1 MIETVRAFIDAHQA
15 ALSLVI
21 LAAMFVGFLMERLP
35 ATVIAILGACTYL
48 ALGILDADGMY
59 SVFSNSAPI
68 VIGAMFVLSGA
79 LIRTGVIQRVAD
91 AIMKR
96 AEKHPRLAIVE
107 VLVGALFASAFLN
120 NTPVVVV
127 LIPIMM
133 KLAEVTGVSA
143 KKLLMPLSIVA
154 VLGGTLTLIGTS
166 TNLVVDGI
174 VRQAGMERFG
184 IFEIT
189 PIGLVTAASGM
200 VGLALMWWLLPSDK
214 PVKGPAGTHDAHQYL
229 TELILGDDDDLVGMT
244 IEAFRDLPRSGR
256 IVGVRRGSAVIHGG
270 NLDHWTLAAGDRVI
284 LRIDGAT
291 LMTWREQGRFGL
303 GIGSGEPAEG
313 DMVVETMI
321 ASNHPAIG
329 QRLIDIPF
337 LQKIR
342 ARIIGLDRPAH
353 EPGPDLAS
361 VRIRPADRLLVA
373 GGPREV
379 EALRDNPHL
388 IGADLAKV
396 RAFRRGKAWIAV
408 LCMLSVVTLAA
419 FDIMSIGVAAIIA
432 IGVILVTRCIDS
444 EEAWGTIDGDVLIL
458 IFAMLA
464 VGLALEQ
471 RRGRDDG
478 RLGRTVALGPAGVGI
493 DLRHLFLRA
502 DPLRTAQQQ
511 CGRGADD
518 AGDARDR
525 LRTRRRSAPAGDR
538 ADDRR
543 FRLLRNADRLSD
555 EHHRLCRGR
564 LSLRRFRQD
573 RRSAQ
578 YHHRGFDLS
587 GDHRLHDLIG

>member
-1 MIETVRAFIDAHQA
+1 MEVIQAFIEAHQA
-15 ALSLVI
+15 VISLII
-21 LAAMFVGFLMERLP
+21 LAGIFVGFLLERLP
-35 ATVIAILGACTYL
+35 ATVIAVVGACVYL
-48 ALGILDADGMY
+48 ALGILDSDAMY

-91 AIMKR
+91 TIMKR

-107 VLVGALFASAFLN
+107 VLVGALIASAFLN

-127 LIPIMM
+127 LVPIML

-174 VRQAGMERFG
+174 VRDAGMERFG

-200 VGLALMWWLLPSDK
+200 IGLALMWWLLPADS
-214 PVKGPAGTHDAHQYL
+214 PIKGPAGTHDAHQYL
-229 TELILGDDDDLVGMT
+229 SELVLDEEDDLVGMT
-244 IEAFRDLPRSGR
+244 VEAFRDLPRTGR
-256 IVGVRRGSAVIHGG
+256 IVGIRRASAVVRGAELENWI
-270 NLDHWTLAAGDRVI
+270 LAPGDRLIV
-284 LRIDGAT
+284 RVDGAT
-291 LMTWREQGRFGL
+291 LMTWREQGRFRL

-313 DMVVETMI
+313 DMVVETMV

-353 EPGPDLAS
+353 QPGPDLAS

-373 GGPREV
+373 GGPDEV

-396 RAFRRGKAWIAV
+396 RAFRRGKAWIAIV
-408 LCMLSVVTLAA
+408 CMLGVVTLAA
-419 FDIMSIGVAAIIA
+419 LNVLTIGVAAIIA
-432 IGVILVTRCIDS
+432 IGVILITRCIDS

-464 VGLALEQ
+464 VGLALENS
-471 RRGRDDG
+471 GAVAMMVGWVKPSLADAPAWVLVFG
-478 RLGRTVALGPAGVGI
+478 IYFFALILSELLSNNAVAALMTPVTLAIASELGVDPRPLVIALMI
-493 DLRHLFLRA
+493 
-502 DPLRTAQQQ
+502 
-511 CGRGADD
+511 GASACFATPIGYQTNTIVYA
-518 AGDARDR
+518 AGDY
-525 LRTRRRSAPAGDR
+525 
-538 ADDRR
+538 R
-543 FRLLRNADRLSD
+543 FID
-555 EHHRLCRGR
+555 
-564 LSLRRFRQD
+564 FVK
-573 RRSAQ
+573 
-578 YHHRGFDLS
+578 
-587 GDHRLHDLIG
+587 IGVPLNIITGVSTCLAIVFFMT

>member
-1 MIETVRAFIDAHQA
+1 MEVVQAFVEAHQA
-15 ALSLVI
+15 VISLII
-21 LAAMFVGFLMERLP
+21 LAGIFVGFLLERLP
-35 ATVIAILGACTYL
+35 ATVIAVVGACVYL
-48 ALGILDADGMY
+48 ALGILDSDAMY

-107 VLVGALFASAFLN
+107 VLVGALIASAFLN

-127 LIPIMM
+127 LVPIML

-174 VRQAGMERFG
+174 VRDAGMERFG

-200 VGLALMWWLLPSDK
+200 IGLALMWWLLPADS
-214 PVKGPAGTHDAHQYL
+214 PIKGPAGTHDAHQYL
-229 TELILGDDDDLVGMT
+229 SELVLDEEDDLVGMT
-244 IEAFRDLPRSGR
+244 VEAFRDLPRTGR
-256 IVGVRRGSAVIHGG
+256 IVGIRRASAVVRGAELENWI
-270 NLDHWTLAAGDRVI
+270 LAPGDRLIV
-284 LRIDGAT
+284 RVDGAT
-291 LMTWREQGRFGL
+291 LMTWREQGRFRL
-303 GIGSGEPAEG
+303 GIGSGDPAEG
-313 DMVVETMI
+313 DMVVETMV

-353 EPGPDLAS
+353 QPGPDLAS

-373 GGPREV
+373 GGPDEV

-396 RAFRRGKAWIAV
+396 RAFRRGKAWIAIV
-408 LCMLSVVTLAA
+408 CMLGVVTLAA
-419 FDIMSIGVAAIIA
+419 LNVLTIGVAAIIA
-432 IGVILVTRCIDS
+432 IGVILITRCIDS

-464 VGLALEQ
+464 VGLALENS
-471 RRGRDDG
+471 GAVAMMVGWVKPSLADAPAWVLVFG
-478 RLGRTVALGPAGVGI
+478 IYFFALILSELLSNNAVAALMTPVTLAIAAELGVDPRPLVIALMI
-493 DLRHLFLRA
+493 
-502 DPLRTAQQQ
+502 
-511 CGRGADD
+511 GASACFATPIGYQTNTIVYA
-518 AGDARDR
+518 AGDY
-525 LRTRRRSAPAGDR
+525 
-538 ADDRR
+538 R
-543 FRLLRNADRLSD
+543 FID
-555 EHHRLCRGR
+555 
-564 LSLRRFRQD
+564 FVK
-573 RRSAQ
+573 
-578 YHHRGFDLS
+578 
-587 GDHRLHDLIG
+587 IGVPLNIITGVSTCLAIVFFMT

>member
-1 MIETVRAFIDAHQA
+1 MEAIRAFIEAHQA
-15 ALSLVI
+15 VISLVI
-21 LAAMFVGFLMERLP
+21 LAGIFVGFMLERLP
-35 ATVIAILGACTYL
+35 ATVIAVVGACIYL
-48 ALGILDADGMY
+48 ALGILDSDAMY

-96 AEKHPRLAIVE
+96 ADKHPRLAIVE
-107 VLVGALFASAFLN
+107 VLVGALVASAFLN

-127 LIPIMM
+127 LVPIML

-143 KKLLMPLSIVA
+143 KKLLMPLSIAA

-174 VRQAGMERFG
+174 VRDAGMERFG

-200 VGLALMWWLLPSDK
+200 IGLALMWWLLPSDK
-214 PVKGPAGTHDAHQYL
+214 PVHGPAGTHDAHQYL
-229 TELILGDDDDLVGMT
+229 TELVLEDDDDLVGMT

-256 IVGVRRGSAVIHGG
+256 IVGIRRASAVVHGTDLE
-270 NLDHWTLAAGDRVI
+270 NWILAPGDRLI
-284 LRIDGAT
+284 LRVDGAT
-291 LMTWREQGRFGL
+291 LMTWREQGRFRL
-303 GIGSGEPAEG
+303 GIGSGDPAEG
-313 DMVVETMI
+313 DMVVETMV

-353 EPGPDLAS
+353 QPGPDLAS

-373 GGPREV
+373 GGADEV

-396 RAFRRGKAWIAV
+396 RAFRRGKAWIAI
-408 LCMLSVVTLAA
+408 LCMLGVVTLAA
-419 FDIMSIGVAAIIA
+419 LNVLTIGVAAIIA
-432 IGVILVTRCIDS
+432 IGVILITRCIDS

-464 VGLALEQ
+464 VGLALENS
-471 RRGRDDG
+471 GAVAMMVGWVKPSLADAPPWVLVFG
-478 RLGRTVALGPAGVGI
+478 IYFFALILSELLSNNAVAALMTPVTLAIASELGVDPRPLVIALMI
-493 DLRHLFLRA
+493 
-502 DPLRTAQQQ
+502 
-511 CGRGADD
+511 GASACFATPIGYQTNTIVYA
-518 AGDARDR
+518 AGDY
-525 LRTRRRSAPAGDR
+525 
-538 ADDRR
+538 R
-543 FRLLRNADRLSD
+543 FID
-555 EHHRLCRGR
+555 
-564 LSLRRFRQD
+564 FVK
-573 RRSAQ
+573 
-578 YHHRGFDLS
+578 
-587 GDHRLHDLIG
+587 IGVPLNIITGVSTCFAIVFFMT

>member
-1 MIETVRAFIDAHQA
+1 MEFIQAFIEAHQA
-15 ALSLVI
+15 VISLVI
-21 LAAMFVGFLMERLP
+21 LVGIFVGFMLERLP
-35 ATVIAILGACTYL
+35 ATVIAVVGACVYL
-48 ALGILDADGMY
+48 ALGILDSDAMY

-91 AIMKR
+91 AIMIR

-107 VLVGALFASAFLN
+107 VLVGALVASAFLN

-127 LIPIMM
+127 LVPIML

-143 KKLLMPLSIVA
+143 KKLLMPLSIAA

-174 VRQAGMERFG
+174 VRDAGMERFG

-200 VGLALMWWLLPSDK
+200 IGLALMWWLLPADK
-214 PVKGPAGTHDAHQYL
+214 PIKGPAGTHDAHQYL
-229 TELILGDDDDLVGMT
+229 TELSLGEEDELVGMT

-256 IVGVRRGSAVIHGG
+256 IVGIRRASAVVHGAELE
-270 NLDHWTLAAGDRVI
+270 NWILASGDRLIV
-284 LRIDGAT
+284 RVDGAT
-291 LMTWREQGRFGL
+291 LMTWREQGRFRL
-303 GIGSGEPAEG
+303 GIGSGDPTEN
-313 DMVVETMI
+313 DMVVETMV

-353 EPGPDLAS
+353 QPGPDLAS

-373 GGPREV
+373 GGVREV

-396 RAFRRGKAWIAV
+396 RAFRRGKAWIAIV
-408 LCMLSVVTLAA
+408 CMLGVVTLAA
-419 FDIMSIGVAAIIA
+419 LNVLTIGVAAIIA
-432 IGVILVTRCIDS
+432 IGVILITRCIDS

-464 VGLALEQ
+464 VGLALENS
-471 RRGRDDG
+471 GAVAMMVGWVKPSLADAPAWVLVFG
-478 RLGRTVALGPAGVGI
+478 IYFFALILSELLSNNAVAALMTPVTLAIASELGVDPRPLVIALMI
-493 DLRHLFLRA
+493 
-502 DPLRTAQQQ
+502 
-511 CGRGADD
+511 GASACFATPIGYQTNTIVYA
-518 AGDARDR
+518 AGDY
-525 LRTRRRSAPAGDR
+525 
-538 ADDRR
+538 R
-543 FRLLRNADRLSD
+543 FID
-555 EHHRLCRGR
+555 
-564 LSLRRFRQD
+564 FVK
-573 RRSAQ
+573 
-578 YHHRGFDLS
+578 
-587 GDHRLHDLIG
+587 IGVPLNIITGVSTCFAIVFFMT

>member
-1 MIETVRAFIDAHQA
+1 MEFIRAFIETHQA
-15 ALSLVI
+15 VISLII
-21 LAAMFVGFLMERLP
+21 LAGIFVGFMLERLP
-35 ATVIAILGACTYL
+35 ATVIAVVGACVYL
-48 ALGILDADGMY
+48 ALGILDSDAMY

-91 AIMKR
+91 AIMVR

-107 VLVGALFASAFLN
+107 VLVGALIASAFLN

-127 LIPIMM
+127 LVPIML

-174 VRQAGMERFG
+174 VRDAGMERFG

-200 VGLALMWWLLPSDK
+200 IGLALMWWLLPADK
-214 PVKGPAGTHDAHQYL
+214 PIKGPAGTHDAHQYL
-229 TELILGDDDDLVGMT
+229 SELVLDEDDDLVGMT
-244 IEAFRDLPRSGR
+244 VEAFRDLPRTGR
-256 IVGVRRGSAVIHGG
+256 IVGIRRASAVVRGAELENWI
-270 NLDHWTLAAGDRVI
+270 LAPGDRLIV
-284 LRIDGAT
+284 RIDGAT
-291 LMTWREQGRFGL
+291 LMTWREQGRFRL
-303 GIGSGEPAEG
+303 GIGSGDPAEG
-313 DMVVETMI
+313 DMVVETMV

-373 GGPREV
+373 GGTREV

-396 RAFRRGKAWIAV
+396 RAFRRGKAWIAIV
-408 LCMLSVVTLAA
+408 CMLGVVTLAA
-419 FDIMSIGVAAIIA
+419 LNVLTIGVAAIIA
-432 IGVILVTRCIDS
+432 IGVILITRCIDS

-464 VGLALEQ
+464 VGLALENS
-471 RRGRDDG
+471 GAVAMMVGWVKPSLADAPAWVLVFG
-478 RLGRTVALGPAGVGI
+478 IYFFALILSELLSNNAVAALMTPVTLAIASELGVDPRPLVIALMI
-493 DLRHLFLRA
+493 
-502 DPLRTAQQQ
+502 
-511 CGRGADD
+511 GASACFATPIGYQTNTIVYA
-518 AGDARDR
+518 AGDY
-525 LRTRRRSAPAGDR
+525 
-538 ADDRR
+538 R
-543 FRLLRNADRLSD
+543 FID
-555 EHHRLCRGR
+555 
-564 LSLRRFRQD
+564 FVK
-573 RRSAQ
+573 
-578 YHHRGFDLS
+578 
-587 GDHRLHDLIG
+587 IGVPLNIITGVSTCFAIVFFMT

>member
-1 MIETVRAFIDAHQA
+1 MEFIRTFIEAHQA
-15 ALSLVI
+15 VISLVI
-21 LAAMFVGFLMERLP
+21 LAGIFVGFMLERLP
-35 ATVIAILGACTYL
+35 ATVIAVVGACVYL
-48 ALGILDADGMY
+48 ALGILDSDAMY

-127 LIPIMM
+127 LLPIMM

-143 KKLLMPLSIVA
+143 KKLLMPLSIAA

-174 VRQAGMERFG
+174 VRDAGMERFG

-200 VGLALMWWLLPSDK
+200 IGLALMWWLLPSDK
-214 PVKGPAGTHDAHQYL
+214 PVRGPAGTHDAHQYL
-229 TELILGDDDDLVGMT
+229 TELVLEDDDDLVGMT

-256 IVGVRRGSAVIHGG
+256 IVGIRRASAVVHGADLE
-270 NLDHWTLAAGDRVI
+270 NWILASGDRLIV
-284 LRIDGAT
+284 RVDGAT
-291 LMTWREQGRFGL
+291 LMTWREQGRFRL

-313 DMVVETMI
+313 DMVVETMV

-353 EPGPDLAS
+353 QPGPDLAS

-373 GGPREV
+373 GGPDEV

-396 RAFRRGKAWIAV
+396 RAFRRGKAWIAI
-408 LCMLSVVTLAA
+408 LCMLGVVTLAA
-419 FDIMSIGVAAIIA
+419 LDVLTIGVAAIIA
-432 IGVILVTRCIDS
+432 IGVILITRCIDS

-464 VGLALEQ
+464 VGLALENS
-471 RRGRDDG
+471 GAVAMMVGWVEPSLADAPPWVLVFG
-478 RLGRTVALGPAGVGI
+478 IYFFALILSELLSNNAVAALMTPVTLAIASELGVDPRPLVIALMI
-493 DLRHLFLRA
+493 
-502 DPLRTAQQQ
+502 
-511 CGRGADD
+511 GASACFATPIGYQTNTIVYA
-518 AGDARDR
+518 AGDY
-525 LRTRRRSAPAGDR
+525 
-538 ADDRR
+538 R
-543 FRLLRNADRLSD
+543 FVD
-555 EHHRLCRGR
+555 
-564 LSLRRFRQD
+564 FVK
-573 RRSAQ
+573 
-578 YHHRGFDLS
+578 
-587 GDHRLHDLIG
+587 IGVPLNIITGVSTCLAIVFFMT

>member
-1 MIETVRAFIDAHQA
+1 MIEALRAFIEAHQA
-15 ALSLVI
+15 VITLLI

-35 ATVIAILGACTYL
+35 ATVIAILGACTCL
-48 ALGILDADGMY
+48 ALGILDDKSIY

-79 LIRTGVIQRVAD
+79 LIRTGVIQRIAD
-91 AIMKR
+91 LIMAR

-107 VLVGALFASAFLN
+107 VLLGALVASAFLN

-174 VRQAGMERFG
+174 VREAGMPGFG

-189 PIGLVTAASGM
+189 KIGLVTAASG
-200 VGLALMWWLLPSDK
+200 VIGLALMWWLLPSDK

-229 TELILGDDDDLVGMT
+229 TELVLDEDDDLVGMT
-244 IEAFRDLPRSGR
+244 VEAFRDLPRSGR
-256 IVGVRRGSAVIHGG
+256 VVGVRRASAVVRGAD
-270 NLDHWTLAAGDRVI
+270 LDHWTLAAGDRLIV
-284 LRIDGAT
+284 RVDGAT
-291 LMTWREQGRFGL
+291 LMTWREQGRFRL
-303 GIGSGEPAEG
+303 GIGNGEPAAS

-321 ASNHPAIG
+321 ASNHPGIG

-373 GGPREV
+373 GGAREV

-396 RAFRRGKAWIAV
+396 RAFRRGKAWIAI

-419 FDIMSIGVAAIIA
+419 FDILSIGVAAIIA
-432 IGVILVTRCIDS
+432 IGVILLTRCIDN

-464 VGLALEQ
+464 VGLALENS
-471 RRGRDDG
+471 GA
-478 RLGRTVALGPAGVGI
+478 VAMMVGWVKPSLADAPAWMLVFGIYFFALILSELLSNNAVAALMTPVTLAIAAELGI
-493 DLRHLFLRA
+493 DPR
-502 DPLRTAQQQ
+502 PLVIALMI
-511 CGRGADD
+511 GASACFATPIGYQTNTIVYA
-518 AGDARDR
+518 AGDY
-525 LRTRRRSAPAGDR
+525 
-538 ADDRR
+538 R
-543 FRLLRNADRLSD
+543 FVD
-555 EHHRLCRGR
+555 
-564 LSLRRFRQD
+564 FVK
-573 RRSAQ
+573 
-578 YHHRGFDLS
+578 
-587 GDHRLHDLIG
+587 IGVPLNIITGVSTCFAIVFLMT

>member
-1 MIETVRAFIDAHQA
+1 MIEALRAFIEAHQA
-15 ALSLVI
+15 VITLLI

-35 ATVIAILGACTYL
+35 ATVIAILGACTCL
-48 ALGILDADGMY
+48 ALGILDDKSIY

-79 LIRTGVIQRVAD
+79 LIRTGVIQRIAD
-91 AIMKR
+91 LIMAR

-107 VLVGALFASAFLN
+107 VLLGALVASAFLN

-174 VRQAGMERFG
+174 VREAGMPGFG

-189 PIGLVTAASGM
+189 KIGLVTAASG
-200 VGLALMWWLLPSDK
+200 VIGLALMWWLLPSDK

-229 TELILGDDDDLVGMT
+229 TELVLDEDDDLVGMT
-244 IEAFRDLPRSGR
+244 VEAFRDLPRSGR
-256 IVGVRRGSAVIHGG
+256 VVGVRRASAVVRGAD
-270 NLDHWTLAAGDRVI
+270 LDHWTLAAGDRLIV
-284 LRIDGAT
+284 RVDGAT
-291 LMTWREQGRFGL
+291 LMTWREQGRFRL
-303 GIGSGEPAEG
+303 GIGNGEPAAS

-321 ASNHPAIG
+321 ASNHPGIG

-373 GGPREV
+373 GGAREV

-396 RAFRRGKAWIAV
+396 RAFRRGKAWIAI

-419 FDIMSIGVAAIIA
+419 FDILSIGVAAIIA
-432 IGVILVTRCIDS
+432 IGVILLTRCIDN

-464 VGLALEQ
+464 VGLALENS
-471 RRGRDDG
+471 GA
-478 RLGRTVALGPAGVGI
+478 VAMMVGWVKPSLADAPAWMLVFGIYFFALILSELLSNNAVAALMTPVTLAIAAELGI
-493 DLRHLFLRA
+493 DPR
-502 DPLRTAQQQ
+502 PLVIALMI
-511 CGRGADD
+511 GASACFATPIGYQTNTIVYA
-518 AGDARDR
+518 AGDY
-525 LRTRRRSAPAGDR
+525 
-538 ADDRR
+538 R
-543 FRLLRNADRLSD
+543 FVD
-555 EHHRLCRGR
+555 
-564 LSLRRFRQD
+564 FVK
-573 RRSAQ
+573 
-578 YHHRGFDLS
+578 
-587 GDHRLHDLIG
+587 IGVPLNIITGVSTCFAIVFFMT

>member
-1 MIETVRAFIDAHQA
+1 MEFIRAFIEAHQA
-15 ALSLVI
+15 VISLVV
-21 LAAMFVGFLMERLP
+21 LAGIFVGFMLERLP
-35 ATVIAILGACTYL
+35 ATVIAVVGACVYL
-48 ALGILDADGMY
+48 ALGILDSDAMY

-96 AEKHPRLAIVE
+96 ADKHPRLAIVE
-107 VLVGALFASAFLN
+107 VLVGALVASAFLN

-127 LIPIMM
+127 LVPIML

-143 KKLLMPLSIVA
+143 KKLLMPLSIAA

-174 VRQAGMERFG
+174 VRDAGMERFG

-200 VGLALMWWLLPSDK
+200 IGLALMWWLLPADK
-214 PVKGPAGTHDAHQYL
+214 PIKGPAGTHDAHQYL
-229 TELILGDDDDLVGMT
+229 TELVLDEDDDLVGMT
-244 IEAFRDLPRSGR
+244 VEAFRDLPRTGR
-256 IVGVRRGSAVIHGG
+256 IVGIRRASAVVRGAELENWI
-270 NLDHWTLAAGDRVI
+270 LAPGDRLIV
-284 LRIDGAT
+284 RVDGAT
-291 LMTWREQGRFGL
+291 LMTWREQGRFRL

-313 DMVVETMI
+313 DMVVETMV

-353 EPGPDLAS
+353 QPGPDLAS

-373 GGPREV
+373 GGPDEV

-396 RAFRRGKAWIAV
+396 RAFRRGKAWIAIV
-408 LCMLSVVTLAA
+408 CMLGVVTLAA
-419 FDIMSIGVAAIIA
+419 LNVLTIGVAAIIA

-464 VGLALEQ
+464 VGLALENS
-471 RRGRDDG
+471 GAVAMMVGWVKPSLADAPAWVLIFG
-478 RLGRTVALGPAGVGI
+478 IYFFALILSELLSNNAVAALMTPVTLAIAAELGVDPRPLVIALMI
-493 DLRHLFLRA
+493 
-502 DPLRTAQQQ
+502 
-511 CGRGADD
+511 GASACFATPIGYQTNTIVYA
-518 AGDARDR
+518 AGDY
-525 LRTRRRSAPAGDR
+525 
-538 ADDRR
+538 R
-543 FRLLRNADRLSD
+543 FVD
-555 EHHRLCRGR
+555 
-564 LSLRRFRQD
+564 FVK
-573 RRSAQ
+573 
-578 YHHRGFDLS
+578 
-587 GDHRLHDLIG
+587 IGVPLNIITGVSTCLAIAFFMT

>member
-1 MIETVRAFIDAHQA
+1 MEAIRAFIEAHQA
-15 ALSLVI
+15 VISLVI
-21 LAAMFVGFLMERLP
+21 LAGIFVGFMLERLP
-35 ATVIAILGACTYL
+35 ATVIAVVGACIYL
-48 ALGILDADGMY
+48 ALGILDSDAMY

-96 AEKHPRLAIVE
+96 AEKNPRLAIVE

-127 LIPIMM
+127 LLPIMM

-143 KKLLMPLSIVA
+143 KKLLMPLSIAA

-174 VRQAGMERFG
+174 VRDAGMERFG

-200 VGLALMWWLLPSDK
+200 IGLALMWWLLPSDK
-214 PVKGPAGTHDAHQYL
+214 PVRGPAGTHDAHQYL
-229 TELILGDDDDLVGMT
+229 TELVLKDDDDLVGMT

-256 IVGVRRGSAVIHGG
+256 IVGIRRASAVVHGG
-270 NLDHWTLAAGDRVI
+270 DLENWILAAGDRLIV
-284 LRIDGAT
+284 RVDGAT
-291 LMTWREQGRFGL
+291 LMTWREQGRFQL
-303 GIGSGEPAEG
+303 GIGSGDPAEG
-313 DMVVETMI
+313 DMVVETMV

-353 EPGPDLAS
+353 QPGPDLAS

-373 GGPREV
+373 GGAREV

-396 RAFRRGKAWIAV
+396 RAFRRGKAWIAI
-408 LCMLSVVTLAA
+408 LCMLGVVTLAA
-419 FDIMSIGVAAIIA
+419 LNVLTIGVAAIIA
-432 IGVILVTRCIDS
+432 IGVILITRCIDS

-464 VGLALEQ
+464 VGLALENS
-471 RRGRDDG
+471 GAVAMMVGWVEPSLADAPPWVLVFG
-478 RLGRTVALGPAGVGI
+478 IYFFALILSELLSNNAVAALMTPVTLAIAAELGVDPRPLVIALMI
-493 DLRHLFLRA
+493 
-502 DPLRTAQQQ
+502 
-511 CGRGADD
+511 GASACFATPIGYQTNTIVYA
-518 AGDARDR
+518 AGDY
-525 LRTRRRSAPAGDR
+525 
-538 ADDRR
+538 R
-543 FRLLRNADRLSD
+543 FVD
-555 EHHRLCRGR
+555 
-564 LSLRRFRQD
+564 FVK
-573 RRSAQ
+573 
-578 YHHRGFDLS
+578 
-587 GDHRLHDLIG
+587 IGVPLNIITGVSTCFAIVFFMT

>member
-1 MIETVRAFIDAHQA
+1 MIEVIQAFIEAHQA
-15 ALSLVI
+15 VISLII
-21 LAAMFVGFLMERLP
+21 LAGIFVGFLLERLP
-35 ATVIAILGACTYL
+35 ATVIAVVGACVYL
-48 ALGILDADGMY
+48 ALGILDSDAMY

-91 AIMKR
+91 TIMKR

-107 VLVGALFASAFLN
+107 VLVGALIASAFLN

-127 LIPIMM
+127 LVPIML

-174 VRQAGMERFG
+174 VRDAGMERFG

-200 VGLALMWWLLPSDK
+200 IGLALMWWLLPADS
-214 PVKGPAGTHDAHQYL
+214 PIKGPAGTHDAHQYL
-229 TELILGDDDDLVGMT
+229 SELVLDEEDDLVGMT
-244 IEAFRDLPRSGR
+244 VEAFRDLPRTGR
-256 IVGVRRGSAVIHGG
+256 IVGIRRASAVVRGAELENWI
-270 NLDHWTLAAGDRVI
+270 LAPGDRLIV
-284 LRIDGAT
+284 RVDGAT
-291 LMTWREQGRFGL
+291 LMTWREQGRFRL

-313 DMVVETMI
+313 DMVVETMV

-353 EPGPDLAS
+353 QPGPDLAS

-373 GGPREV
+373 GGPDEV

-396 RAFRRGKAWIAV
+396 RAFRRGKAWIAIV
-408 LCMLSVVTLAA
+408 CMLGVVTLAA
-419 FDIMSIGVAAIIA
+419 LNVLTIGVAAIIA
-432 IGVILVTRCIDS
+432 IGVILITRCIDS

-464 VGLALEQ
+464 VGLALENS
-471 RRGRDDG
+471 GAVAMMVGWVKPSLADAPAWVLVFG
-478 RLGRTVALGPAGVGI
+478 IYFFALILSELLSNNAVAALMTPVTLAIASELGVDPRPLVIALMI
-493 DLRHLFLRA
+493 
-502 DPLRTAQQQ
+502 
-511 CGRGADD
+511 GASACFATPIGYQTNTIVYA
-518 AGDARDR
+518 AGDY
-525 LRTRRRSAPAGDR
+525 
-538 ADDRR
+538 R
-543 FRLLRNADRLSD
+543 FID
-555 EHHRLCRGR
+555 
-564 LSLRRFRQD
+564 FVK
-573 RRSAQ
+573 
-578 YHHRGFDLS
+578 
-587 GDHRLHDLIG
+587 IGVPLNIITGVSTCLAIVFFMT

>member
-1 MIETVRAFIDAHQA
+1 MIEALRAFIEAHQA
-15 ALSLVI
+15 VITLLI

-35 ATVIAILGACTYL
+35 ATVIAILGACTCL
-48 ALGILDADGMY
+48 ALGILDDKSIY

-79 LIRTGVIQRVAD
+79 LIRTGVIQRIAD
-91 AIMKR
+91 LIMAR

-107 VLVGALFASAFLN
+107 VLLGALVASAFLN

-174 VRQAGMERFG
+174 VREAGMPGFG

-189 PIGLVTAASGM
+189 KIGLVTAASG
-200 VGLALMWWLLPSDK
+200 VIRLALMWWLLPSDK

-229 TELILGDDDDLVGMT
+229 TELVLDEDDDLVGMT
-244 IEAFRDLPRSGR
+244 VEAFRDLPRSGR
-256 IVGVRRGSAVIHGG
+256 VVGVRRASAVVRGAD
-270 NLDHWTLAAGDRVI
+270 LDHWTLAAGDRLIV
-284 LRIDGAT
+284 RVDGAT
-291 LMTWREQGRFGL
+291 LMTWREQGRFRL
-303 GIGSGEPAEG
+303 GIGNGEPAAS

-321 ASNHPAIG
+321 ASNHPGIG

-373 GGPREV
+373 GGAREV

-396 RAFRRGKAWIAV
+396 RAFRRGKAWIAI

-419 FDIMSIGVAAIIA
+419 FDILSIGVAAIIA
-432 IGVILVTRCIDS
+432 IGVILLTRCIDN

-464 VGLALEQ
+464 VGLALENS
-471 RRGRDDG
+471 GA
-478 RLGRTVALGPAGVGI
+478 VAMMVGWVKPSLADAPAWMLVFGIYFFALILSELLSNNAVAALMTPVTLAIAAELGI
-493 DLRHLFLRA
+493 DPR
-502 DPLRTAQQQ
+502 PLVIALMI
-511 CGRGADD
+511 GASACFATPIGYQTNTIVYA
-518 AGDARDR
+518 AGDY
-525 LRTRRRSAPAGDR
+525 
-538 ADDRR
+538 R
-543 FRLLRNADRLSD
+543 FVD
-555 EHHRLCRGR
+555 
-564 LSLRRFRQD
+564 FVK
-573 RRSAQ
+573 
-578 YHHRGFDLS
+578 
-587 GDHRLHDLIG
+587 IGVPLNIITGVSTCFAIVFLMT

>member
-1 MIETVRAFIDAHQA
+1 MDLIRDFIETHEAVIA
-15 ALSLVI
+15 LVI
-21 LAAMFVGFLMERLP
+21 LAAIFVGFMMERLP
-35 ATVIAILGACTYL
+35 ATVIAILGACAYL
-48 ALGILDADGMY
+48 ALGILDGDAMY

-96 AEKHPRLAIVE
+96 ADKYPRLAIAE

-127 LIPIMM
+127 LVPIML

-143 KKLLMPLSIVA
+143 KKLLMPLSIAA

-174 VRQAGMERFG
+174 VRDAGMERFG

-200 VGLALMWWLLPSDK
+200 IGLALMWWLLPSDK
-214 PVKGPAGTHDAHQYL
+214 PVRGPAGTHDAHQYL
-229 TELILGDDDDLVGMT
+229 TELVIGDDDDLVGMT
-244 IEAFRDLPRSGR
+244 VEAFTDLPRSGR
-256 IVGVRRGSAVIHGG
+256 IVGIRRASAVVHGSD
-270 NLDHWTLAAGDRVI
+270 LDHWIFAPGDRMIV
-284 LRIDGAT
+284 RVDGAT
-291 LMTWREQGRFGL
+291 LMTWREQARFRL

-313 DMVVETMI
+313 DMVVETMV

-396 RAFRRGKAWIAV
+396 RAFRRSKAWIAI
-408 LCMLSVVTLAA
+408 LCMASVVTLAA
-419 FDIMSIGVAAIIA
+419 LDILPIGVAAIIA

-464 VGLALEQ
+464 VGLALENS
-471 RRGRDDG
+471 GAVAMMVGWVKPSLADAPAWVLIFG
-478 RLGRTVALGPAGVGI
+478 IYFFALILSELLSNNAVAALMTPVTLAIAAELGVDPRPLVIALMI
-493 DLRHLFLRA
+493 
-502 DPLRTAQQQ
+502 
-511 CGRGADD
+511 GASACFATPIGYQTNTIVYA
-518 AGDARDR
+518 AGDY
-525 LRTRRRSAPAGDR
+525 
-538 ADDRR
+538 R
-543 FRLLRNADRLSD
+543 FVD
-555 EHHRLCRGR
+555 
-564 LSLRRFRQD
+564 FVK
-573 RRSAQ
+573 
-578 YHHRGFDLS
+578 
-587 GDHRLHDLIG
+587 IGVPLNIITGVSTCLAIAFFMT

>member
-1 MIETVRAFIDAHQA
+1 MEFIRTFIETHQA
-15 ALSLVI
+15 VIALII
-21 LAAMFVGFLMERLP
+21 LIGIFVGFMLERLP
-35 ATVIAILGACTYL
+35 ATVIAVVGACIYL
-48 ALGILDADGMY
+48 ALGILDGDAVY

-96 AEKHPRLAIVE
+96 AEKYPRLAIAE
-107 VLVGALFASAFLN
+107 VLVGALVASAFLN

-127 LIPIMM
+127 LLPIML

-143 KKLLMPLSIVA
+143 KKLLMPLSIAA

-174 VRQAGMERFG
+174 VRDAGMERFG

-200 VGLALMWWLLPSDK
+200 IGLALMWWLLPSDK

-229 TELILGDDDDLVGMT
+229 TELVLDDDDELVGMT
-244 IEAFRDLPRSGR
+244 VEAFGDLPRSGR
-256 IVGVRRGSAVIHGG
+256 IVGIRRASAVVHGSD
-270 NLDHWTLAAGDRVI
+270 LEHWILAPGDRLIV
-284 LRIDGAT
+284 RVDGAS
-291 LMTWREQGRFGL
+291 LMTWREQGRFRL
-303 GIGSGEPAEG
+303 GIGSGEAAEG
-313 DMVVETMI
+313 DMVVETMV

-396 RAFRRGKAWIAV
+396 RAFRRSKAWIAI
-408 LCMLSVVTLAA
+408 LCMASVVTLAA
-419 FDIMSIGVAAIIA
+419 LDILPIGVAAIIA

-464 VGLALEQ
+464 VGLALENS
-471 RRGRDDG
+471 GAVAMMVGWVKPSLADAPSWVLIFG
-478 RLGRTVALGPAGVGI
+478 IYFFALILSELLSNNAVAALMTPVTLAIASELGVDPRPLLIALMI
-493 DLRHLFLRA
+493 
-502 DPLRTAQQQ
+502 
-511 CGRGADD
+511 GASACFATPIGYQTNTIVYA
-518 AGDARDR
+518 AGDY
-525 LRTRRRSAPAGDR
+525 
-538 ADDRR
+538 R
-543 FRLLRNADRLSD
+543 FIDFVR
-555 EHHRLCRGR
+555 
-564 LSLRRFRQD
+564 
-573 RRSAQ
+573 
-578 YHHRGFDLS
+578 
-587 GDHRLHDLIG
+587 IGVPLNIITGVSTCFAIVFFMT

>member
-1 MIETVRAFIDAHQA
+1 VIEVVQAFVEAHQA
-15 ALSLVI
+15 VISLII
-21 LAAMFVGFLMERLP
+21 LVGIFVGFLLERLP
-35 ATVIAILGACTYL
+35 ATVIAVVGACVYL
-48 ALGILDADGMY
+48 ALGILDSDAMY

-107 VLVGALFASAFLN
+107 VLVGALIASAFLN

-127 LIPIMM
+127 LVPIML

-174 VRQAGMERFG
+174 VRDAGMERFG

-200 VGLALMWWLLPSDK
+200 IGLALMWWLLPADS
-214 PVKGPAGTHDAHQYL
+214 PIKGPAGTHDAHQYL
-229 TELILGDDDDLVGMT
+229 SELVLDEEDDLVGMT
-244 IEAFRDLPRSGR
+244 VEAFRDLPRTGR
-256 IVGVRRGSAVIHGG
+256 IVGIRRASAVVRGAELENWI
-270 NLDHWTLAAGDRVI
+270 LAPGDRLIV
-284 LRIDGAT
+284 RVDGAT
-291 LMTWREQGRFGL
+291 LMTWREQGRFRL
-303 GIGSGEPAEG
+303 GIGSGDPAEG
-313 DMVVETMI
+313 DMVVETMV

-353 EPGPDLAS
+353 QPGPDLAS

-373 GGPREV
+373 GGPDEV

-396 RAFRRGKAWIAV
+396 RAFRRGKAWIAIV
-408 LCMLSVVTLAA
+408 CMLGVVTLAA
-419 FDIMSIGVAAIIA
+419 LNVLTIGVAAIIA
-432 IGVILVTRCIDS
+432 IGVILITRCIDS

-464 VGLALEQ
+464 VGLALENS
-471 RRGRDDG
+471 GAVAMMVGWVKPSLADAPAWVLVFG
-478 RLGRTVALGPAGVGI
+478 IYFFALILSELLSNNAVAALMTPVTLAIAAELGVDPRPLVIALMI
-493 DLRHLFLRA
+493 
-502 DPLRTAQQQ
+502 
-511 CGRGADD
+511 GASACFATPIGYQTNTIVYA
-518 AGDARDR
+518 AGDY
-525 LRTRRRSAPAGDR
+525 
-538 ADDRR
+538 R
-543 FRLLRNADRLSD
+543 FID
-555 EHHRLCRGR
+555 
-564 LSLRRFRQD
+564 FVK
-573 RRSAQ
+573 
-578 YHHRGFDLS
+578 
-587 GDHRLHDLIG
+587 IGVPLNIITGVSTCLAIVFFMT

>member
-1 MIETVRAFIDAHQA
+1 MIESVQAFIDAHQA
-15 ALSLVI
+15 AITLLI

-35 ATVIAILGACTYL
+35 ATVIAILGACACL
-48 ALGILDADGMY
+48 ALGILDDKAVY

-91 AIMKR
+91 LIMAR

-107 VLVGALFASAFLN
+107 VLIGALVASAFLN

-127 LIPIMM
+127 LLPIMM

-143 KKLLMPLSIVA
+143 KKLLMPLSIAA

-174 VRQAGMERFG
+174 VREAGMPRFG

-189 PIGLVTAASGM
+189 PIGLVTATSGM
-200 VGLALMWWLLPSDK
+200 IGLVLMWWLLPSDK
-214 PVKGPAGTHDAHQYL
+214 PVKGSAGTHDAHQYL
-229 TELILGDDDDLVGMT
+229 TELALGEDDDLVGMT
-244 IEAFRDLPRSGR
+244 VEAFRDLPRSGR
-256 IVGVRRGSAVIHGG
+256 IVGVRRSSAVVHGAD
-270 NLDHWTLAAGDRVI
+270 LEHWTLAAGDRLI
-284 LRIDGAT
+284 LRVDGAT
-291 LMTWREQGRFGL
+291 LMTWREQGRFRL
-303 GIGSGEPAEG
+303 GIGSGEPATS

-321 ASNHPAIG
+321 ASNHPGIG
-329 QRLIDIPF
+329 QRLVDIPF

-373 GGPREV
+373 GGAREV

-396 RAFRRGKAWIAV
+396 RAFRRGKAWIAI

-419 FDIMSIGVAAIIA
+419 LDIMSIGVAAIIA
-432 IGVILVTRCIDS
+432 IGVILVTRCIDN

-471 RRGRDDG
+471 SGAVAMMVG
-478 RLGRTVALGPAGVGI
+478 WVKPMLAHQPAWMLVFGIYFFALILSELLSNNAVAALMTPVTLAIAAELGVDPRPLVIALMI
-493 DLRHLFLRA
+493 
-502 DPLRTAQQQ
+502 
-511 CGRGADD
+511 GASACFATPIGYQTNTIVYA
-518 AGDARDR
+518 AGDY
-525 LRTRRRSAPAGDR
+525 
-538 ADDRR
+538 R
-543 FRLLRNADRLSD
+543 FVD
-555 EHHRLCRGR
+555 
-564 LSLRRFRQD
+564 FVK
-573 RRSAQ
+573 
-578 YHHRGFDLS
+578 
-587 GDHRLHDLIG
+587 IGVPLNIITGVSTCLAIVFFMT

>member
-1 MIETVRAFIDAHQA
+1 METIRAFIAAHQA
-15 ALSLVI
+15 VISLAI
-21 LAAMFVGFLMERLP
+21 LGVMFVGFLMERLP

-48 ALGILDADGMY
+48 ALGILDDKGLY

-91 AIMKR
+91 LIMAR

-107 VLVGALFASAFLN
+107 VLLGAVVASAFLN

-127 LIPIMM
+127 LLPIMI

-143 KKLLMPLSIVA
+143 KKLLMPLSIAA

-174 VRQAGMERFG
+174 VREAGMERFG

-200 VGLALMWWLLPSDK
+200 IGLALMWWLLPSDR
-214 PVKGPAGTHDAHQYL
+214 PVTGPAGTHDSHQYL
-229 TELILGDDDDLVGMT
+229 TELVLADEDDLVGMT
-244 IEAFRDLPRSGR
+244 VEAFRDLPRTGQV
-256 IVGVRRGSAVIHGG
+256 VGIRRGSAVVHGAELE
-270 NLDHWTLAAGDRVI
+270 NWVLAPGDRLV
-284 LRIDGAT
+284 LRVDGAT
-291 LMTWREQGRFGL
+291 LMTWREQGRFRL
-303 GIGSGEPAEG
+303 GIGSGEPAEE
-313 DMVVETMI
+313 DLVVETMI

-337 LQKIR
+337 LQRVR

-353 EPGPDLAS
+353 QPGPDLAS

-396 RAFRRGKAWIAV
+396 RAFRRRKAWIAI

-419 FDIMSIGVAAIIA
+419 FDVMSIGVAAIIA

-464 VGLALEQ
+464 VGLALEASGAVAMMVGWVEPSLAGQ
-471 RRGRDDG
+471 PMWVLVFGIYFFALILSELLSNNAVAALMTPVTLAIAAE
-478 RLGRTVALGPAGVGI
+478 LGVDPRPLVIALMI
-493 DLRHLFLRA
+493 
-502 DPLRTAQQQ
+502 
-511 CGRGADD
+511 GASACFATPIGYQTNTIVYA
-518 AGDARDR
+518 AGDY
-525 LRTRRRSAPAGDR
+525 
-538 ADDRR
+538 R
-543 FRLLRNADRLSD
+543 FVD
-555 EHHRLCRGR
+555 
-564 LSLRRFRQD
+564 FVK
-573 RRSAQ
+573 
-578 YHHRGFDLS
+578 
-587 GDHRLHDLIG
+587 IGVPLNIITGVSTCLAITAFMT

>member
-15 ALSLVI
+15 VISLAI
-21 LAAMFVGFLMERLP
+21 LGLMFVGFLMERLP

-48 ALGILDADGMY
+48 ALGILDDKGLY

-68 VIGAMFVLSGA
+68 VIGAMFILSGA

-91 AIMKR
+91 LIMAR

-107 VLVGALFASAFLN
+107 VLLGAVAASAFLN

-127 LIPIMM
+127 LLPIMM

-143 KKLLMPLSIVA
+143 KKLLMPLSIAA

-174 VRQAGMERFG
+174 VREAGLERFG

-200 VGLALMWWLLPSDK
+200 IGLALMWWLLPSDK
-214 PVKGPAGTHDAHQYL
+214 PVMGPAGTHDSHLYL
-229 TELILGDDDDLVGMT
+229 TELVVGDEDDLVGMT
-244 IEAFRDLPRSGR
+244 MEAFKDLPRTGR
-256 IVGVRRGSAVIHGG
+256 IVGIRRASVVVHGAELE
-270 NLDHWTLAAGDRVI
+270 NWILAAGDRIVV
-284 LRIDGAT
+284 RVDGAT
-291 LMTWREQGRFGL
+291 LMTWREQGRFRL
-303 GIGSGEPAEG
+303 GIGSGEPDES
-313 DMVVETMI
+313 DLVVETMI

-342 ARIIGLDRPAH
+342 ARIVGLDRPAH

-396 RAFRRGKAWIAV
+396 RAFRRRKAWIAV
-408 LCMLSVVTLAA
+408 LCMLSVVSLAA
-419 FDIMSIGVAAIIA
+419 FDVMSIGVAAIIA

-471 RRGRDDG
+471 SGAVAMMVG
-478 RLGRTVALGPAGVGI
+478 WVEPSLAGQPMWVLVFGIYFFALLLSELLSNNAVAALMTPVTLAIAAELGVDPRPLVIALMI
-493 DLRHLFLRA
+493 
-502 DPLRTAQQQ
+502 
-511 CGRGADD
+511 GASACFATPIGYQTNTIVYA
-518 AGDARDR
+518 AGDY
-525 LRTRRRSAPAGDR
+525 
-538 ADDRR
+538 R
-543 FRLLRNADRLSD
+543 FVD
-555 EHHRLCRGR
+555 
-564 LSLRRFRQD
+564 FVK
-573 RRSAQ
+573 
-578 YHHRGFDLS
+578 
-587 GDHRLHDLIG
+587 IGVPLNIITGVSTCLAITAFMT

>member
-1 MIETVRAFIDAHQA
+1 MIETVRAFIETHQA
-15 ALSLVI
+15 VLSLLI

-48 ALGILDADGMY
+48 ALGILDADAMY

-91 AIMKR
+91 AIMAR

-107 VLVGALFASAFLN
+107 VLVGALVASAFLN

-127 LIPIMM
+127 LLPIML
-133 KLAEVTGVSA
+133 KLADVTGVSA
-143 KKLLMPLSIVA
+143 KKLLMPLSIAA

-174 VRQAGMERFG
+174 VREAGMPRFG

-200 VGLALMWWLLPSDK
+200 IGLALMWWLLPSDK
-214 PVKGPAGTHDAHQYL
+214 SVHGPAGTHDANQYL
-229 TELILGDDDDLVGMT
+229 TELVLDADDDLVGMT
-244 IEAFRDLPRSGR
+244 TEAFRDLPRSGR
-256 IVGVRRGSAVIHGG
+256 IVGVRRASIVAHGAEI
-270 NLDHWTLAAGDRVI
+270 DHWTLAAGDRLIV
-284 LRIDGAT
+284 RVDGAT
-291 LMTWREQGRFGL
+291 LMTWREQRRFTL
-303 GIGSGEPAEG
+303 GIGNGEPGES

-321 ASNHPAIG
+321 AANHPAIG

-337 LQKIR
+337 LHKIR
-342 ARIIGLDRPAH
+342 ARIIGLDRPAY

-361 VRIRPADRLLVA
+361 VRIRAADRLLVA

-396 RAFRRGKAWIAV
+396 RAFRRSKAWIAI
-408 LCMLSVVTLAA
+408 LCMVAVVALAA
-419 FDIMSIGVAAIIA
+419 LDVLSIGVAAIIA

-464 VGLALEQ
+464 VGLALENSGAVAMMVGWAKPALAGQ
-471 RRGRDDG
+471 PAWVLVFGIYFFALILSELLSNNAVAALMTPVTLAIAAE
-478 RLGRTVALGPAGVGI
+478 LG
-493 DLRHLFLRA
+493 A
-502 DPLRTAQQQ
+502 DPRPLVIALMI
-511 CGRGADD
+511 GASACFATPIGYQTNTIVYA
-518 AGDARDR
+518 AGDY
-525 LRTRRRSAPAGDR
+525 
-538 ADDRR
+538 R
-543 FRLLRNADRLSD
+543 FVD
-555 EHHRLCRGR
+555 
-564 LSLRRFRQD
+564 FVK
-573 RRSAQ
+573 
-578 YHHRGFDLS
+578 
-587 GDHRLHDLIG
+587 IGVPLNIITGVSTCLAIVFFLT

>member
-1 MIETVRAFIDAHQA
+1 MIETVRAFIEANQA
-15 ALSLVI
+15 IISLAI
-21 LAAMFVGFLMERLP
+21 LGVMFVGFLLERLP

-48 ALGILDADGMY
+48 ALGILDDKGLY

-91 AIMKR
+91 LIMAR

-107 VLVGALFASAFLN
+107 VLLGAVVASAFLN

-127 LIPIMM
+127 LLPIMI

-143 KKLLMPLSIVA
+143 KKLLMPLSIAA

-174 VRQAGMERFG
+174 VREAGMERFG

-189 PIGLVTAASGM
+189 PIGFVTAASGM
-200 VGLALMWWLLPSDK
+200 IGLALMWWLLPSDK
-214 PVKGPAGTHDAHQYL
+214 PVMGPAGTHDSHQYL
-229 TELILGDDDDLVGMT
+229 TELVLGDEDDLVGMT
-244 IEAFRDLPRSGR
+244 VEAFRDLPRTGQV
-256 IVGVRRGSAVIHGG
+256 VGIRRGSAVVHGAELE
-270 NLDHWTLAAGDRVI
+270 NWVLAPGDRLV
-284 LRIDGAT
+284 LRVDGAT
-291 LMTWREQGRFGL
+291 LMTWREQGRFRL
-303 GIGSGEPAEG
+303 GIGSGEPAEE
-313 DMVVETMI
+313 DLVVETMI

-337 LQKIR
+337 LQRVR

-353 EPGPDLAS
+353 QPGPDLAS

-396 RAFRRGKAWIAV
+396 RAFRRRKAWIAI

-419 FDIMSIGVAAIIA
+419 FDVMSIGVAAIIA

-464 VGLALEQ
+464 VGLALEESGAVAMMVGWVEPSLAGQ
-471 RRGRDDG
+471 PMWVLVFGIYFFALILSELLSNNAVAALMTPVTLAIAAE
-478 RLGRTVALGPAGVGI
+478 LGVDPRPLVIALMI
-493 DLRHLFLRA
+493 
-502 DPLRTAQQQ
+502 
-511 CGRGADD
+511 GASACFATPIGYQTNTIVYA
-518 AGDARDR
+518 AGDY
-525 LRTRRRSAPAGDR
+525 
-538 ADDRR
+538 R
-543 FRLLRNADRLSD
+543 FVD
-555 EHHRLCRGR
+555 
-564 LSLRRFRQD
+564 FVK
-573 RRSAQ
+573 
-578 YHHRGFDLS
+578 
-587 GDHRLHDLIG
+587 IGVPLNIITGVSTCLAITAFMT

>member
-1 MIETVRAFIDAHQA
+1 MEAIRAFIEAHQA
-15 ALSLVI
+15 VISLVI
-21 LAAMFVGFLMERLP
+21 LAGIFVGFMLERLP
-35 ATVIAILGACTYL
+35 ATVIAVVGACIYL
-48 ALGILDADGMY
+48 ALGILDSDAMY

-96 AEKHPRLAIVE
+96 ADKHPRLAIVE
-107 VLVGALFASAFLN
+107 VLVGALVASAFLN

-127 LIPIMM
+127 LVPIML

-143 KKLLMPLSIVA
+143 KKLLMPLSIAA

-174 VRQAGMERFG
+174 VRDAGMERFG

-200 VGLALMWWLLPSDK
+200 IGLALMWWLLPSDK
-214 PVKGPAGTHDAHQYL
+214 PVHGPAGTHDAHQYL
-229 TELILGDDDDLVGMT
+229 TELVLEDDDDLVGMT

-256 IVGVRRGSAVIHGG
+256 IVGIRRASAVVHGTDLE
-270 NLDHWTLAAGDRVI
+270 NWILAPGDRLI
-284 LRIDGAT
+284 LRVDGAT
-291 LMTWREQGRFGL
+291 LMTWREQGRFRL
-303 GIGSGEPAEG
+303 GIGSGDPAEG
-313 DMVVETMI
+313 DMVVETMV

-353 EPGPDLAS
+353 QPGPDLAS

-373 GGPREV
+373 GGADEV

-396 RAFRRGKAWIAV
+396 RAFRRGKAWIAIV
-408 LCMLSVVTLAA
+408 CMLGVVTLAA
-419 FDIMSIGVAAIIA
+419 FNVLTIGVAAIIA
-432 IGVILVTRCIDS
+432 IGVILITRCIDS

-464 VGLALEQ
+464 VGLALENS
-471 RRGRDDG
+471 GAVAMMVGWVEPSLADAPPWVLVFG
-478 RLGRTVALGPAGVGI
+478 IYFFALILSELLSNNAVAALMTPVTLAIASELGVDPRPLVIALMI
-493 DLRHLFLRA
+493 
-502 DPLRTAQQQ
+502 
-511 CGRGADD
+511 GASACFATPIGYQTNTIVYA
-518 AGDARDR
+518 AGDY
-525 LRTRRRSAPAGDR
+525 
-538 ADDRR
+538 R
-543 FRLLRNADRLSD
+543 FID
-555 EHHRLCRGR
+555 
-564 LSLRRFRQD
+564 FVK
-573 RRSAQ
+573 
-578 YHHRGFDLS
+578 
-587 GDHRLHDLIG
+587 IGVPLNIITGVSTCFAIVFFMT

>member
-1 MIETVRAFIDAHQA
+1 MIEALRAFIEAHQA
-15 ALSLVI
+15 VITLLI

-35 ATVIAILGACTYL
+35 ATVIAILGACTCL
-48 ALGILDADGMY
+48 ALGILDDKSIY

-79 LIRTGVIQRVAD
+79 LIRTGVIQRIAD
-91 AIMKR
+91 LIMAR

-107 VLVGALFASAFLN
+107 VLLGALVASAFLN

-174 VRQAGMERFG
+174 VREAGMPGFG

-189 PIGLVTAASGM
+189 KIGLVTAASG
-200 VGLALMWWLLPSDK
+200 VIGLALMWWLLPSDK

-229 TELILGDDDDLVGMT
+229 TELVLDEDDDLVGMT
-244 IEAFRDLPRSGR
+244 VEAFRDLPRSGR
-256 IVGVRRGSAVIHGG
+256 VVGVRRASAVVRGAD
-270 NLDHWTLAAGDRVI
+270 LEHWTLAAGDRLIV
-284 LRIDGAT
+284 RVDGAT
-291 LMTWREQGRFGL
+291 LMTWREQGRFRL
-303 GIGSGEPAEG
+303 GIGNGEPAAS

-321 ASNHPAIG
+321 ASNHPGIG

-373 GGPREV
+373 GGVREV

-396 RAFRRGKAWIAV
+396 RAFRRGKAWIAI

-419 FDIMSIGVAAIIA
+419 FDILSIGVAAIIA
-432 IGVILVTRCIDS
+432 IGVILLTRCIDN

-464 VGLALEQ
+464 VGLALENS
-471 RRGRDDG
+471 GA
-478 RLGRTVALGPAGVGI
+478 VAMMVGWVKPSLADAPAWMLVFGIYFFALILSELLSNNAVAALMTPVTLAIAAELGI
-493 DLRHLFLRA
+493 DPR
-502 DPLRTAQQQ
+502 PLVIALMI
-511 CGRGADD
+511 GASACFATPIGYQTNTIVYA
-518 AGDARDR
+518 AGDY
-525 LRTRRRSAPAGDR
+525 
-538 ADDRR
+538 R
-543 FRLLRNADRLSD
+543 FVD
-555 EHHRLCRGR
+555 
-564 LSLRRFRQD
+564 FVK
-573 RRSAQ
+573 
-578 YHHRGFDLS
+578 
-587 GDHRLHDLIG
+587 IGVPLNIITGVSTCFAIVFLMT

>member
-1 MIETVRAFIDAHQA
+1 MIEVIQAFIEAHQA
-15 ALSLVI
+15 VISLII
-21 LAAMFVGFLMERLP
+21 LAGIFVGFMLERLP
-35 ATVIAILGACTYL
+35 ATVIAVVGACVYL
-48 ALGILDADGMY
+48 ALGILDSDAMY

-107 VLVGALFASAFLN
+107 VLVGALIASAFLN

-127 LIPIMM
+127 LVPIML

-174 VRQAGMERFG
+174 VRDAGMERFG

-200 VGLALMWWLLPSDK
+200 IGLALMWWLLPADS
-214 PVKGPAGTHDAHQYL
+214 PIKGPAGTHDAHQYL
-229 TELILGDDDDLVGMT
+229 SELVLDEEDDLIGMT
-244 IEAFRDLPRSGR
+244 VEAFRDLPRTGR
-256 IVGVRRGSAVIHGG
+256 IVGIRRASAVVRGAELENWI
-270 NLDHWTLAAGDRVI
+270 LAPGDRLIV
-284 LRIDGAT
+284 RVDGAT
-291 LMTWREQGRFGL
+291 LMTWREQGRFRL

-313 DMVVETMI
+313 DMVVETMV

-353 EPGPDLAS
+353 QPGPDLAS

-373 GGPREV
+373 GGPDEV

-396 RAFRRGKAWIAV
+396 RAFRRGKAWIAIV
-408 LCMLSVVTLAA
+408 CMLGVVTLAA
-419 FDIMSIGVAAIIA
+419 LNVLTIGVAAIIA

-464 VGLALEQ
+464 VGLALENS
-471 RRGRDDG
+471 GAVAMMVGWVKPSLADAPAWVLVFG
-478 RLGRTVALGPAGVGI
+478 IYFFALILSELLSNNAVAALMTPVTLAIAAELGVDPRPLVIALMI
-493 DLRHLFLRA
+493 
-502 DPLRTAQQQ
+502 
-511 CGRGADD
+511 GASACFATPIGYQTNTIVYA
-518 AGDARDR
+518 AGDY
-525 LRTRRRSAPAGDR
+525 
-538 ADDRR
+538 R
-543 FRLLRNADRLSD
+543 FID
-555 EHHRLCRGR
+555 
-564 LSLRRFRQD
+564 FVK
-573 RRSAQ
+573 
-578 YHHRGFDLS
+578 
-587 GDHRLHDLIG
+587 IGVPLNIITGVSTCLAIVFFMT

>member
-1 MIETVRAFIDAHQA
+1 MDLIRDFIETHEAVIA
-15 ALSLVI
+15 LVI
-21 LAAMFVGFLMERLP
+21 LAAIFVGFMMERLP
-35 ATVIAILGACTYL
+35 ATVIAILGACAYL
-48 ALGILDADGMY
+48 ALGILDGDAMY

-96 AEKHPRLAIVE
+96 ADKYPRLAIAE

-127 LIPIMM
+127 LVPIML

-143 KKLLMPLSIVA
+143 KKLLMPLSIAA

-174 VRQAGMERFG
+174 VRDAGMERFG

-200 VGLALMWWLLPSDK
+200 IGLALMWWLLPADK
-214 PVKGPAGTHDAHQYL
+214 PIKGPAGTHDAHQYL
-229 TELILGDDDDLVGMT
+229 TELVLDEDDDLVGMT
-244 IEAFRDLPRSGR
+244 VEAFRDLPRTGR
-256 IVGVRRGSAVIHGG
+256 IVGIRRASAVVRGAELENWI
-270 NLDHWTLAAGDRVI
+270 LAPGDRLIV
-284 LRIDGAT
+284 RVDGAT
-291 LMTWREQGRFGL
+291 LMTWREQGRFRL

-313 DMVVETMI
+313 DMVVETMV

-353 EPGPDLAS
+353 QPGPDLAS

-373 GGPREV
+373 GGPDEV

-396 RAFRRGKAWIAV
+396 RAFRRGKAWIAIV
-408 LCMLSVVTLAA
+408 CMLGVVTLAA
-419 FDIMSIGVAAIIA
+419 LNVLTIGVAAIIA

-464 VGLALEQ
+464 VGLALENS
-471 RRGRDDG
+471 GAVAMMVSWVKPSLADAPAWVLIFG
-478 RLGRTVALGPAGVGI
+478 IYFFALILSELLSNNAVAALMTPVTLAIAAELGVDPRPLVIALMI
-493 DLRHLFLRA
+493 
-502 DPLRTAQQQ
+502 
-511 CGRGADD
+511 GASACFATPIGYQTNTIVYA
-518 AGDARDR
+518 AGDY
-525 LRTRRRSAPAGDR
+525 
-538 ADDRR
+538 R
-543 FRLLRNADRLSD
+543 FVD
-555 EHHRLCRGR
+555 
-564 LSLRRFRQD
+564 FVK
-573 RRSAQ
+573 
-578 YHHRGFDLS
+578 
-587 GDHRLHDLIG
+587 IGVPLNIITGVSTCLAIAFFMT